1 MIATRKQ
8 FHLFIFCLIV
18 FSQLLAAEKPVI
30 KKEKLQI
37 VFLFGQSNMVGLADA
52 RTAWYMTQ
60 PQYAPP
66 REMAVKKS
74 RYFNWE
80 NFYWSG
86 LLYYKGPEENRGKL
100 AALRAERTA
109 SRAKWRQRAR
119 GEHGPW
125 QKNAWGPKPGAG
137 RANMYPF
144 LDRKA
149 EEEGIYKRIA
159 EILDG
164 KENQLP
170 VDAAYDEMMLRD
182 Q

>member
-52 RTAWYMTQ
+52 RTGWYMTQ

-66 REMAVKKS
+66 REMAVKRS

-86 LLYYKGPEENRGKL
+86 LLYYKGPQENRGKL

-119 GEHGPW
+119 GEHGARCA
-125 QKNAWGPKPGAG
+125 NRRRHGPAFSFRNLGF
-137 RANMYPF
+137 R
-144 LDRKA
+144 LS
-149 EEEGIYKRIA
+149 
-159 EILDG
+159 
-164 KENQLP
+164 
-170 VDAAYDEMMLRD
+170 LRPPASK
-182 Q
+182 